1 MPANVT
7 VVFPEKHGTEEFL
20 RRSGD
25 LSSDGGKNAIFKR
38 IWEPV
43 NASRRVVLSDKGS
56 ADLPYGS
63 RFSRYLNPSVFGGDS
78 LCKRPMTSS
87 GTVPAVEMHP
97 LPRPATTGSGKVHYV
112 NSLAPFSTLQK
123 PTCGYYFS
131 REIDQKKKCIGIPA
145 TNIVKWRS

>member
-1 MPANVT
+1 MPANAT
-7 VVFPEKHGTEEFL
+7 IALPDKHGTEEFL
-20 RRSGD
+20 RRSD
-25 LSSDGGKNAIFKR
+25 LSSDSGGKNAIFKR

-56 ADLPYGS
+56 PDFPYGS
-63 RFSRYLNPSVFGGDS
+63 RYSRHLNPSVFGDS
-78 LCKRPMTSS
+78 LCKRPATSS